1 MQTLESMSNMSKA
14 YKDVCPCKD
23 CDTRTITCHGVCK
36 EYKDWKESGIE
47 IEKIPFFEIRKS
59 RRKRK

>member
-1 MQTLESMSNMSKA
+1 MSKA

-23 CDTRTITCHGVCK
+23 CGRRKIGCHSICNDYIK
-36 EYKDWKESGIE
+36 WKDSGIE

-59 RRKRK
+59 RRKK